1 MPCSNFPASKFR
13 VLGTPHDEHQRLFRS
28 APRPEGKTGQLRR
41 LALTADHES
50 AVETMTP
57 IPNNVEG
64 AFLISIIDFVLS
76 FVIISG
82 IGVILAILPVVN
94 RYWAI
99 DDKDLKGGH

>member
-1 MPCSNFPASKFR
+1 
-13 VLGTPHDEHQRLFRS
+13 
-28 APRPEGKTGQLRR
+28 
-41 LALTADHES
+41 
-50 AVETMTP
+50 MTP
-57 IPNNVEG
+57 IPDNVEG

-94 RYWAI
+94 RFWVI

>member
-1 MPCSNFPASKFR
+1 MREGLHIHP
-13 VLGTPHDEHQRLFRS
+13 S
-28 APRPEGKTGQLRR
+28 APFAKAETGHLRR
-41 LALTADHES
+41 VALTADHKS
-50 AVETMTP
+50 AVESMTP

-64 AFLISIIDFVLS
+64 AFLISIIDFILS

-94 RYWAI
+94 RYWVI